1 MSTEGK
7 CKFSCSFIGMSTIFL
22 QDLLSRIRTEAF
34 ELVIETLLLRH
45 KTLEVGADADLQR
58 DEQLVE
64 GEVRLHGEQD
74 PEGEAAEEGQ
84 EVKERK
90 LPDQLREL
98 LGAGKIPS
106 GVFFL
111 LRLKS
116 TTRKGPAGD
125 H

>member
-1 MSTEGK
+1 M
-7 CKFSCSFIGMSTIFL
+7 
-22 QDLLSRIRTEAF
+22 
-34 ELVIETLLLRH
+34 LLRH
-45 KTLEVGADADLQR
+45 KTLETVGDADLQR

-111 LRLKS
+111 LQLKWLKS

>member
-1 MSTEGK
+1 M
-7 CKFSCSFIGMSTIFL
+7 
-22 QDLLSRIRTEAF
+22 
-34 ELVIETLLLRH
+34 
-45 KTLEVGADADLQR
+45 
-58 DEQLVE
+58 
-64 GEVRLHGEQD
+64 RLHGEQD

-98 LGAGKIPS
+98 LGTGKIPS